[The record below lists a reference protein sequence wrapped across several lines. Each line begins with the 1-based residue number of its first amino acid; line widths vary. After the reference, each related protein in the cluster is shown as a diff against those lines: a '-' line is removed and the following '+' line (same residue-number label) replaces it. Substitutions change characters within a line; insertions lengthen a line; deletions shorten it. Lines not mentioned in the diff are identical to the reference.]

1 MTGPAINAMAP
12 SAFAREL
19 WLRCKTEAARQAVL
33 DTYRKFLTDLNGNEA
48 AAAELTRA
56 WASLM
61 KRDFPGM
68 PPVVYTAASLQE
80 WAEGQLKAF
89 GEGVV

>member
-1 MTGPAINAMAP
+1 MTA
-12 SAFAREL
+12 ARER
-19 WLRCKTEAARQAVL
+19 WLRCKAERARQVVL
-33 DTYRKFLTDLNGNEA
+33 DTYRKFLNELNGNEA

-68 PPVVYTAASLQE
+68 PPVIYTAASLQD
-80 WAEGQLKAF
+80 WAEGQHKAF
-89 GEGVV
+89 GEGGL